1 MKKIR
6 VNFYGPLRD
15 LVGTTINEIE
25 IPESG
30 FTLKELKELL
40 LQQFP
45 MLTKNIDS
53 IATVIN
59 STIVKENIVITS
71 QDEISLLPPVS
82 GG

>member
-15 LVGTTINEIE
+15 LVGTAISEIE

-30 FTLKELKELL
+30 FTIKELKGFL
-40 LQQFP
+40 LQRFP